1 MNENSTFGKR
11 IQELR
16 QEKNLSQRELA
27 KKAEMD
33 YTYLSKIENGKM
45 PPPKSDVIERLA
57 TLLKADLNELLIL
70 AGKAPPELGQTL
82 QKSEGARN
90 FFFRHAPNLKEE
102 DWESILKHLNKE
114 PEPS

>member
-16 QEKNLSQRELA
+16 QAKNLSQRELA
-27 KKAEMD
+27 KKADMD
-33 YTYLSKIENGKM
+33 YTYLSKIENDKM
-45 PPPKSDVIERLA
+45 TPKSDIIGRLA
-57 TLLKADLNELLIL
+57 TLLDGDLDELLIL
-70 AGKAPPELGQTL
+70 AGKAPPALGQTL

-102 DWESILKHLNKE
+102 DWDNILKHLNKE
-114 PEPS
+114 SKP